1 MLVALGLAAHAQRA
15 LDVTTEWVAGV
26 GLTQAPAAV
35 GVEAP
40 HALRSLDGDRLRRL
54 VDAGHVEG
62 ESPYAVVT
70 P

>member
-26 GLTQAPAAV
+26 GLTQAPAGV